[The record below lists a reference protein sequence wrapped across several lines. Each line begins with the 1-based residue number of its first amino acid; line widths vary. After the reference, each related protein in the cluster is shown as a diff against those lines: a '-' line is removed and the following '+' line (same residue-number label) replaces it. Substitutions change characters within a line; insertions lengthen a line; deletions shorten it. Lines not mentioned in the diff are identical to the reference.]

1 MNFWYAL
8 SCGELLLQKN
18 PITLSLIKKSEDYVP
33 FLLKYARLM
42 QMNFC
47 QNTIFRVDF
56 YVHLDQLL
64 NKIVDHEILFVCI
77 DESIGINP
85 VVDVI
90 ICILTS
96 SACRWCNHS
105 HAHL

>member
-1 MNFWYAL
+1 MMTMSNLYKTYMLSWIFNDTSLQQQSAGRHVAPFEQIFWFQA
-8 SCGELLLQKN
+8 N
-18 PITLSLIKKSEDYVP
+18 H
-33 FLLKYARLM
+33 FLLCNLNIA
-42 QMNFC
+42 
-47 QNTIFRVDF
+47 
-56 YVHLDQLL
+56 LL

-85 VVDVI
+85 VVGVI